1 MSQITSQLIYTKG
14 FHACKTLAEAKNRTL
29 TLYRRSIRLIPW
41 LVDTYQLDDISK
53 PQMMKIMRG
62 NIERHKD
69 VKDVDTLSVL
79 IFKGEHSFQE
89 AAMLWKTRYPSIV
102 FIFIVLSII
111 FLKFHQL
118 LQLHYV
124 VSLV

>member
-89 AAMLWKTRYPSIV
+89 AAMLWKTRYPSII
-102 FIFIVLSII
+102 FIFIVLSINFFKYFTNYCNYI
-111 FLKFHQL
+111 T
-118 LQLHYV
+118 
-124 VSLV
+124 